1 MVFCFITP
9 TYSSDMLRS
18 HKCWFISTTT
28 TENGRKLFEC
38 EFKEHDKSLTPK
50 ISSFYSNKIFHLEPF
65 LAFFSLSCFLF
76 KKSISRTSYTTVMEW
91 WKGSRYIIIFF
102 WAFGWLCSLHNNKYI
117 CWIKCLGI
125 FIVLVMM
132 GSCYWV
138 ELFEYF
144 ALLVFFEAR
153 CIHKNWNVMF
163 NNRFRSSPPDK
174 NFWFNVFC
182 DDIDMNFMLILP
194 EIINLDYNFTFYVPS
209 FVFPL
214 GSLYFAMWN

>member
-28 TENGRKLFEC
+28 TENGQKLFEC

-102 WAFGWLCSLHNNKYI
+102 WAFGWLCTLHNNKYI

-144 ALLVFFEAR
+144 ALLVFLRLDVYTKIEMSCSIIVSEVALQTKTFDLMFS
-153 CIHKNWNVMF
+153 VM
-163 NNRFRSSPPDK
+163 
-174 NFWFNVFC
+174 
-182 DDIDMNFMLILP
+182 ILTW
-194 EIINLDYNFTFYVPS
+194 ILC
-209 FVFPL
+209 
-214 GSLYFAMWN
+214 